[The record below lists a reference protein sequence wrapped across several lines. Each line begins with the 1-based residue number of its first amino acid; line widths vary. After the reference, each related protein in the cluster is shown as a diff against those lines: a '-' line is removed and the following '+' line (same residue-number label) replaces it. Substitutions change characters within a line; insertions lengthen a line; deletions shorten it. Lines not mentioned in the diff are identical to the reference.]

1 VASVLQQLEN
11 NDAVLLMYLAG
22 ELPAEDRAE
31 VERMLAVDAG
41 LRQNLERLRQTYAWV
56 AGALGRQDRAVA
68 PAVPQAVAVRRVG
81 RAMRQWHARRLAAAP
96 PREQAGTSLRY
107 PWWAYPLAAAASVVI
122 AFLVWWGNTE
132 SPSLV
137 RQPPS
142 QSVPGDDYPNVADPT
157 MVATYR
163 GEMIARSLGLGEYGF
178 DAPEPVNAPPEWE
191 ESGSLYAALAPSDPN
206 VLMLLNTSETDD
218 NDPGLDDDSTYQ

>member
-1 VASVLQQLEN
+1 MASVLQQLEN

-81 RAMRQWHARRLAAAP
+81 RAMRQWHARASSRPP
-96 PREQAGTSLRY
+96 PRQK
-107 PWWAYPLAAAASVVI
+107 PWMQHTTGI
-122 AFLVWWGNTE
+122 G
-132 SPSLV
+132 
-137 RQPPS
+137 R
-142 QSVPGDDYPNVADPT
+142 
-157 MVATYR
+157 
-163 GEMIARSLGLGEYGF
+163 RSRR
-178 DAPEPVNAPPEWE
+178 
-191 ESGSLYAALAPSDPN
+191 SR
-206 VLMLLNTSETDD
+206 
-218 NDPGLDDDSTYQ
+218 